1 MRYAVLPLDGHH
13 VEQKRACY
21 CTTRHQDNLELIGD
35 IFERFE
41 RALPRFQEYLKE
53 FASRDLSGRLREALV
68 VYYAELIAHYQD
80 SIKFL
85 RVHPLSVYNLRFI
98 LTYHILKLVGWY
110 IIETPTHPLSTCTD
124 ES

>member
-85 RVHPLSVYNLRFI
+85 RVHPLSVYNLRFYSC
-98 LTYHILKLVGWY
+98 LSYL
-110 IIETPTHPLSTCTD
+110 ETRWVIQHRNLYPPPVYLYR
-124 ES
+124 